1 MLINA
6 LVNGVETRKFFG
18 LRVDEGEDGTGVKR
32 PVAAPKTEMI
42 DVPGMS
48 GNLDV
53 SEAFTG
59 YPVYETITVE
69 VPLVVADVDLWDRM
83 KLSFLREVSGQQ
95 IRLSFSDDP
104 DRYFY
109 GRATIADYT
118 DRSITKGFLLS
129 VSADPFRYTD
139 ETMNVPLRTT
149 VTEAVYPGAW
159 TVVSDAG
166 AVYAPYLGGIQVT
179 SGTVTLQYTLD
190 TGSYAIYYKHNGA
203 GAASLWLPSTTTPV
217 VTTRVPG
224 CVFWSAGTVQL
235 TLTAPAQGTS
245 AVPLRITDIV
255 FGKLGGGL
263 ELTPGQ
269 AAVTPT
275 LEITG
280 NPIIVWGNDE
290 STFKAS
296 GTAVM
301 YGKTATP
308 TGDNKIWALKM
319 TDDDAVTVKYRRGD
333 VI

>member
-6 LVNGVETRKFFG
+6 LVNGVETREFFG

-104 DRYFY
+104 GRYFY

-139 ETMNVPLRTT
+139 KTMNVPLRTT
-149 VTEAVYPGAW
+149 VTEAVYPRR
-159 TVVSDAG
+159 
-166 AVYAPYLGGIQVT
+166 
-179 SGTVTLQYTLD
+179 LD
-190 TGSYAIYYKHNGA
+190 CCKRRRRWCMPRILVAYK
-203 GAASLWLPSTTTPV
+203 
-217 VTTRVPG
+217 
-224 CVFWSAGTVQL
+224 
-235 TLTAPAQGTS
+235 
-245 AVPLRITDIV
+245 
-255 FGKLGGGL
+255 
-263 ELTPGQ
+263 
-269 AAVTPT
+269 
-275 LEITG
+275 
-280 NPIIVWGNDE
+280 
-290 STFKAS
+290 
-296 GTAVM
+296 
-301 YGKTATP
+301 
-308 TGDNKIWALKM
+308 
-319 TDDDAVTVKYRRGD
+319 
-333 VI
+333 